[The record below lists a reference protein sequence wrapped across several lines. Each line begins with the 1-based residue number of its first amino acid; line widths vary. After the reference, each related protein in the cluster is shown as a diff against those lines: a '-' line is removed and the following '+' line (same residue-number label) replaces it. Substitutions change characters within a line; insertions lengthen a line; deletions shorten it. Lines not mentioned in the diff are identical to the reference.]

1 MVQAINARRDEA
13 ESEAR
18 RVRQISKRH
27 VTATA
32 PGREAGSV
40 HGVCCVCTMCVRG
53 CQVRVR
59 EGKRVCVCVY
69 TLDRM
74 LRGGDVA
81 SMDEPGQSVFSMKA
95 GA

>member
-1 MVQAINARRDEA
+1 
-13 ESEAR
+13 
-18 RVRQISKRH
+18 
-27 VTATA
+27 
-32 PGREAGSV
+32 
-40 HGVCCVCTMCVRG
+40 MCVRG

-69 TLDRM
+69 TLGRRYDAE
-74 LRGGDVA
+74 GGEDDVA